1 MVRTESVRSF
11 PTKISQNLE
20 RFHGEVLLKIFKS
33 CDKNKG
39 ANALSL
45 LNLDNLLVVE
55 MAIFQLA
62 SADCMR
68 HNNNQSKV
76 SYQ

>member
-1 MVRTESVRSF
+1 MSKAFEGKYLIIF
-11 PTKISQNLE
+11 K
-20 RFHGEVLLKIFKS
+20 RFLGEVLLKIFKS

-39 ANALSL
+39 ANALNL
-45 LNLDNLLVVE
+45 LNLDNLFVVE